1 MMDELVA
8 GNTIV
13 PTGNTNIGELK
24 DAKVDSLFQ
33 QTTKSGLTTAQVGAL
48 YGQIDKQAMS
58 DAVILP
64 NVYATNLF
72 YRNPA
77 ATNVYYYAPYG
88 EYNYAV
94 IGAS

>member
-1 MMDELVA
+1 
-8 GNTIV
+8 
-13 PTGNTNIGELK
+13 
-24 DAKVDSLFQ
+24 
-33 QTTKSGLTTAQVGAL
+33 
-48 YGQIDKQAMS
+48 
-58 DAVILP
+58 VILP